1 MSELKA
7 SVYIFPKK
15 KVWKDDNM
23 DNENIVLVHDASQRC
38 LHTFHNCSEKNY
50 NTPMCLTRK

>member
-15 KVWKDDNM
+15 KVLKDDNM
-23 DNENIVLVHDASQRC
+23 DNENIALVHDVSQRC
-38 LHTFHNCSEKNY
+38 FHTFRNYSEKNY
-50 NTPMCLTRK
+50 NTPMCTTRK